1 MNACTHI
8 YSRTPVYD
16 SFQSCN
22 YQVTVDEVSREQDFD
37 LQTLSSNYL
46 YLEAFCDLS
55 LIQFGENECR
65 SVLDVYYNN

>member
-46 YLEAFCDLS
+46 YLEITTIA
-55 LIQFGENECR
+55 IH
-65 SVLDVYYNN
+65 